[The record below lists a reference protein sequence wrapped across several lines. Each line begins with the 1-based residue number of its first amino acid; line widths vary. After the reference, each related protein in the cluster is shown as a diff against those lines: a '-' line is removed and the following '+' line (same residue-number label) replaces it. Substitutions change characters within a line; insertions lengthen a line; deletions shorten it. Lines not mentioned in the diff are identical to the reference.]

1 MQYWV
6 SCEDIRI
13 FFVIFL
19 RKYLGGGEKNFVTC
33 KRQSI
38 Y

>member
-13 FFVIFL
+13 FFCNFLAKIF
-19 RKYLGGGEKNFVTC
+19 GGGEKNFVTC